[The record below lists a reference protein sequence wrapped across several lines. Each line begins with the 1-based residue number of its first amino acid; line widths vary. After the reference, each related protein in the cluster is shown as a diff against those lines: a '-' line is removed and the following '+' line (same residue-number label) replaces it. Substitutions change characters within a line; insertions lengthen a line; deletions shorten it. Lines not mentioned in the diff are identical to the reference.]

1 MPNYGSVYSWRVMPR
16 QVSGPAGAFF
26 SLLTLHVPVQ
36 QKAVTHK
43 VCNGFSAAT
52 EYDKESFG

>member
-1 MPNYGSVYSWRVMPR
+1 MPNYGAVYSVRFLPR
-16 QVSGPAGAFF
+16 QGPRPAGAFV